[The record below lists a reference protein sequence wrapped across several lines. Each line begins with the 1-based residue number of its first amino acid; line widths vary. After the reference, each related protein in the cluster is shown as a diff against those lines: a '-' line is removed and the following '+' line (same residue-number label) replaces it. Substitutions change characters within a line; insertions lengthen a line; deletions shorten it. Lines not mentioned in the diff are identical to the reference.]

1 MIYLDYNATTGVDEN
16 VAQSISNRLKNLPLN
31 PSSQHYY
38 GRLAYDIIE
47 ESRELILKN
56 IFKAKHNEYDLIF
69 TSSGTESNNIII
81 NSFVNRLAVSEID
94 HVSILKPA
102 IELGC
107 NLIKVDE
114 NGIINADN
122 IPHADCLI
130 SCMHANNETGV
141 INDIKKIA
149 EISHKKN
156 SFFHSDISQSFCKID
171 YNYDD
176 SNLDFATISS
186 HKIYAPIGCGALIYK
201 KELKKMLRPLMFGG
215 GQESFLRPGT
225 HNVSAIYGMAVA
237 SDIGMKRIDKWP
249 DIELLRN
256 KFDNYIKSIGGFIAS
271 DKAQRLPN
279 TSMFSV
285 GIKKSILLMKMD
297 INGIMLSSGS
307 ACSSGRDSAS
317 HVLVAMGYSL
327 ENADTFVRL
336 SMGINTKESEIDCVI
351 DLLNKMIYQ

>member
-1 MIYLDYNATTGVDEN
+1 MIYLDYNATTGVDEH
-16 VAQSISNRLKNLPLN
+16 VAQSISDRLKNLPLN

-56 IFKAKHNEYDLIF
+56 IFKTRYNEYDLIF

-81 NSFVNRLAVSEID
+81 NSFAERVAVSEIE
-94 HVSILKPA
+94 HASILKPT
-102 IELGC
+102 IEFGG

-114 NGIINADN
+114 NGIIDTND
-122 IPHADCLI
+122 IIYTDSLI

-201 KELKKMLRPLMFGG
+201 KELKKIIRPLMFGG
-215 GQESFLRPGT
+215 GQESFLRPST

-237 SDIGMKRIDKWP
+237 SDIGIKRIKKWS
-249 DIELLRN
+249 DIELLRDKLN
-256 KFDNYIKSIGGFIAS
+256 NYIKSIGGFIAS
-271 DKAQRLPN
+271 EQAPRLPN

-297 INGIMLSSGS
+297 INGIMISSGS

-317 HVLVAMGYSL
+317 HVLVAMGYSP

-336 SMGINTKESEIDCVI
+336 SMGINTKESEIECVI
-351 DLLNKMIYQ
+351 DLLSCITG